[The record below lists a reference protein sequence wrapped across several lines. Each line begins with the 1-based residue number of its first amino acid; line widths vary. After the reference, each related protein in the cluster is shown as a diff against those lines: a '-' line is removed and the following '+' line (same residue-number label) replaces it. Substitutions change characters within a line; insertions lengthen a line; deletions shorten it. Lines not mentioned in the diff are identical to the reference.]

1 MRYFRRKLLYEL
13 ERKREKIIIYKFMLM
28 TRKINCA
35 ICGGSYLNHPSKK
48 RIHEQTNKHIRFLY
62 EKEKEKVY
70 TEAEVNDLIRKK
82 LCELAL
88 T

>member
-48 RIHEQTNKHIRFLY
+48 E
-62 EKEKEKVY
+62 Y
-70 TEAEVNDLIRKK
+70 TSRPISIYDFFMKKKKRKFIQRRK
-82 LCELAL
+82 
-88 T
+88 

>member
-1 MRYFRRKLLYEL
+1 MRYFRRKLLNEL